1 MAKNVKALSL
11 PEDSGEYCTVFCGET
26 EKINPH
32 ARGNITFALGIHS
45 ATNTPVLRL
54 ISNQCS
60 GLFSSEWIEIPA
72 VVSLLETLNAS
83 FSSQVFSTLFSH
95 KSRNNP
101 GFLAAVL
108 RSPEVCF
115 IEEAPGTVFMHQ
127 CFPDLIHRA
136 EKLNLFIAGR
146 PSV

>member
-32 ARGNITFALGIHS
+32 ARGNIVFELGINP
-45 ATNTPVLRL
+45 ATDTTVLRL
-54 ISNQCS
+54 ASNQGS
-60 GLFSSEWIEIPA
+60 GLFSSEWIEISA
-72 VVSLLETLNAS
+72 IESLLSGLPES
-83 FSSQVFSTLFSH
+83 FSSREFAPLFSH

-108 RSPEVCF
+108 RSPEVCL